1 MITVA
6 HCRSVCSAALIVT
19 QDRAELRAQR
29 AAAARERAYLK
40 SGKGAGTIR
49 ARVMRKEGLLGGL
62 AEGFEKRIVSP
73 SPPPERIVAGGKRVR
88 FAKDG
93 TKGGKR
99 GKGKKKDGGE
109 QAASSSEDARAFEE
123 FKKERVHL
131 MSLMDDS

>member
-1 MITVA
+1 M
-6 HCRSVCSAALIVT
+6 
-19 QDRAELRAQR
+19 Q
-29 AAAARERAYLK
+29 
-40 SGKGAGTIR
+40 
-49 ARVMRKEGLLGGL
+49 KEGLVGGL

-73 SPPPERIVAGGKRVR
+73 SPPPERIVAGGGKRVR
-88 FAKDG
+88 FAKCYSKDG

-123 FKKERVHL
+123 FKKERAHL